1 MKYFSKF
8 QRLRRIHMVFQELG
22 PNYLRPGHGACAG
35 CGLAVGMK
43 LVMQAMGPR
52 TIVIIVPSCEG
63 AVSGMYP
70 NSPHAVPAFH
80 SAFEIAAPTAAG
92 IANALK
98 IQGKD
103 DIQVL
108 AFAGDGGTFDIG
120 LAALSGVT
128 KNNDD
133 IVYVCLDNEAYMN
146 TGIQV
151 SSSTPSFAWT
161 GTTPKGNP
169 RRKKN
174 IMEIMA
180 AHYNPY
186 SATATIG
193 FPRDLQ
199 QKIVKAKGIRGT
211 KFIHLLSPCPTGWRM
226 PSDISPE
233 ISILAVETNV
243 FPLYEVEDGKRYTI
257 NHEPRCLPVQE
268 YLLRQGRFRHLK
280 EEQIR
285 QIQME
290 VDEEW
295 NKLKWKADHSTLN
308 RKTFPTNKTI
318 TSTAARKQKS

>member
-1 MKYFSKF
+1 
-8 QRLRRIHMVFQELG
+8 MVFQQQE
-22 PNYLRPGHGACAG
+22 PSYLRPGHAACAG
-35 CGLAVGMK
+35 CGLAVAMK
-43 LVMQAMGPR
+43 LVFQAMGPK
-52 TIVIIVPSCEG
+52 TIAVIVPSCEG
-63 AVSGMYP
+63 SIGGVYP
-70 NSPHAVPAFH
+70 NTAYGVPTFH

-98 IQGKD
+98 IKGKD
-103 DIQVL
+103 EIQVV
-108 AFAGDGGTFDIG
+108 AFAGDGGTYDIG

-133 IVYVCLDNEAYMN
+133 IIYVCLDNEAYMN

-151 SSSTPSFAWT
+151 SSATPSYAWT
-161 GTTPKGNP
+161 GTTPEGNP

-199 QKIVKAKGIRGT
+199 QKIKKAKGVRGT
-211 KFIHLLSPCPTGWRM
+211 KFIQILVPCPTGWRT
-226 PSDISPE
+226 PSDLAPE
-233 ISILAVETNV
+233 LSILAVETKV
-243 FPLYEVEDGKRYTI
+243 FPLYEVEDGRRYTL
-257 NHEPRCLPVQE
+257 NHQPRGFPVRE
-268 YLLRQGRFRHLK
+268 YLLKQGRFKHLN

-285 QIQME
+285 QIQMD

-295 NKLKWKADHSTLN
+295 ERLKQRAGRFAS
-308 RKTFPTNKTI
+308 RK
-318 TSTAARKQKS
+318 

>member
-1 MKYFSKF
+1 
-8 QRLRRIHMVFQELG
+8 MVLTEER
-22 PNYLRPGHGACAG
+22 PNLLRPGHAACAG
-35 CGLAVGMK
+35 CGLATGMK
-43 LVMQAMGPR
+43 LVLQAMGPR
-52 TIVIIVPSCEG
+52 TIAVIVPSCEG
-63 AVSGMYP
+63 AIGGVYP
-70 NSPHAVPAFH
+70 YTAYGVPTIH

-92 IANALK
+92 IANGLK
-98 IQGKD
+98 VQGIT

-120 LAALSGVT
+120 LQALSGVA

-133 IVYVCLDNEAYMN
+133 IIYVCLDNEGYMN

-199 QKIVKAKGIRGT
+199 QKITKAKGIRGT
-211 KFIHLLSPCPTGWRM
+211 KFIHMLVPCPTGWRT

-233 ISILAVETNV
+233 LSVLAVETNI

-257 NHEPRCLPVQE
+257 NHQPRRLPVRE
-268 YLLRQGRFRHLK
+268 YLSRQGRFRHLK
-280 EEQIR
+280 EEEIE
-285 QIQME
+285 QIQRDA
-290 VDEEW
+290 DEEW
-295 NKLKWKADHSTLN
+295 KKLRYRAGLSG
-308 RKTFPTNKTI
+308 
-318 TSTAARKQKS
+318 

>member
-1 MKYFSKF
+1 MAFP
-8 QRLRRIHMVFQELG
+8 ELG

-35 CGLAVGMK
+35 GGLATGMK

-63 AVSGMYP
+63 AVSGIYP

-80 SAFEIAAPTAAG
+80 AAFEIAAPTAAG

-120 LAALSGVT
+120 LAALSGVA

-161 GTTPKGNP
+161 VTTPKGNP

-186 SATATIG
+186 SATATMG
-193 FPRDLQ
+193 FPRALK
-199 QKIVKAKGIRGT
+199 QKIIKAKGIRGT
-211 KFIHLLSPCPTGWRM
+211 KFIHMLSPCPTGWRM
-226 PSDISPE
+226 ASDLSPG
-233 ISILAVETNV
+233 ISILAVETNL
-243 FPLYEVEDGKRYTI
+243 FPLSEVEDGVRWTI
-257 NHEPRCLPVQE
+257 NYKSRRLPVRE
-268 YLLRQGRFRHLK
+268 YLLKQGRFNHLK
-280 EEQIR
+280 ESEIDHIQKETDDEWEKLRNRAIR
-285 QIQME
+285 S
-290 VDEEW
+290 
-295 NKLKWKADHSTLN
+295 ASTELL
-308 RKTFPTNKTI
+308 
-318 TSTAARKQKS
+318 QG

>member
-1 MKYFSKF
+1 
-8 QRLRRIHMVFQELG
+8 
-22 PNYLRPGHGACAG
+22 
-35 CGLAVGMK
+35 MK

-151 SSSTPSFAWT
+151 SSATPSFAWT

-211 KFIHLLSPCPTGWRM
+211 KFLHLLSPCPTGWRM

-268 YLLRQGRFRHLK
+268 YLLKQGRFKHLK
-280 EEQIR
+280 EDQIR
-285 QIQME
+285 QIQMD

-295 NKLKWKADHSTLN
+295 EKLKRRADHSASIL
-308 RKTFPTNKTI
+308 P
-318 TSTAARKQKS
+318 AARKQKT

>member
-1 MKYFSKF
+1 MAFP
-8 QRLRRIHMVFQELG
+8 ELG

-35 CGLAVGMK
+35 CGLVTGMK

-63 AVSGMYP
+63 AVSGMFP

-151 SSSTPSFAWT
+151 SSATPSFAWT

-211 KFIHLLSPCPTGWRM
+211 KFLHLLSPCPTGWRM

-268 YLLRQGRFRHLK
+268 YLLKQGRFRHLK
-280 EEQIR
+280 EDQIR
-285 QIQME
+285 QVQMD

-295 NKLKWKADHSTLN
+295 EKLKRRADYS
-308 RKTFPTNKTI
+308 
-318 TSTAARKQKS
+318 TSTHLAARKQKS

>member
-1 MKYFSKF
+1 M
-8 QRLRRIHMVFQELG
+8 RMVFQQQE
-22 PNYLRPGHGACAG
+22 PSYLRPGHAACAG
-35 CGLAVGMK
+35 CGLAVAMK
-43 LVMQAMGPR
+43 LVFQAMGPK
-52 TIVIIVPSCEG
+52 TIAVIVPSCEG
-63 AVSGMYP
+63 SIGGVYP
-70 NSPHAVPAFH
+70 NTAYGVPTFH

-98 IQGKD
+98 IKGKD
-103 DIQVL
+103 EIQVV
-108 AFAGDGGTFDIG
+108 AFAGDGGTYDIG

-133 IVYVCLDNEAYMN
+133 IIYVCLDNEAYMN

-151 SSSTPSFAWT
+151 SSATPSYAWT
-161 GTTPKGNP
+161 GTTPEGNP

-199 QKIVKAKGIRGT
+199 QKIKKAKGVRGT
-211 KFIHLLSPCPTGWRM
+211 KFIQILVPCPTGWRT
-226 PSDISPE
+226 PSDVAPE
-233 ISILAVETNV
+233 LSILAVETKV
-243 FPLYEVEDGKRYTI
+243 FPLYEVEDGRRYTL
-257 NHEPRCLPVQE
+257 NHQPRGFPVRE
-268 YLLRQGRFRHLK
+268 YLLKQGRFKHLN

-285 QIQME
+285 QIQMD

-295 NKLKWKADHSTLN
+295 ERLKQRAGRFAS
-308 RKTFPTNKTI
+308 RK
-318 TSTAARKQKS
+318 

>member
-1 MKYFSKF
+1 MALLVEE
-8 QRLRRIHMVFQELG
+8 RPNLLRS
-22 PNYLRPGHGACAG
+22 GHAACAG
-35 CGLAVGMK
+35 CGLAIGMK
-43 LVMQAMGPR
+43 QVFQAMGPR
-52 TIVIIVPSCEG
+52 TIAVIVPSCEG
-63 AVSGMYP
+63 AIGGVYP
-70 NSPHAVPAFH
+70 ITAYGVPTFH

-103 DIQVL
+103 DIQVV

-120 LAALSGVT
+120 LAALSGVV

-133 IVYVCLDNEAYMN
+133 IIYVCLDNEAYMN

-193 FPRDLQ
+193 FPHDLQ
-199 QKIVKAKGIRGT
+199 QKITKAKGIRGT
-211 KFIHLLSPCPTGWRM
+211 KFIHLLTPCPTGWRM
-226 PSDISPE
+226 PTDISPE
-233 ISILAVETNV
+233 VSILAVETNI
-243 FPLYEVEDGKRYTI
+243 FPLYEVEDGVRYTI
-257 NHEPRCLPVQE
+257 NHEPRRLPVGE
-268 YLLRQGRFRHLK
+268 YLSKQGRFGHLREAEIK
-280 EEQIR
+280 R
-285 QIQME
+285 IQK
-290 VDEEW
+290 DADDEW
-295 NKLKWKADHSTLN
+295 NKLKLKASN
-308 RKTFPTNKTI
+308 WNVSGK
-318 TSTAARKQKS
+318 

>member
-1 MKYFSKF
+1 
-8 QRLRRIHMVFQELG
+8 
-22 PNYLRPGHGACAG
+22 
-35 CGLAVGMK
+35 
-43 LVMQAMGPR
+43 
-52 TIVIIVPSCEG
+52 
-63 AVSGMYP
+63 MYP
-70 NSPHAVPAFH
+70 NSPHGVPAFH

-243 FPLYEVEDGKRYTI
+243 FPLYEVQDGKRYTI
-257 NHEPRCLPVQE
+257 NHEPRGLPVQE
-268 YLLRQGRFRHLK
+268 YLLKQGRFRHLK

-285 QIQME
+285 QIQTD

-295 NKLKWKADHSTLN
+295 EKLKLRADRFLSTLPAS
-308 RKTFPTNKTI
+308 KKH
-318 TSTAARKQKS
+318 KS

>member
-1 MKYFSKF
+1 MTLPE
-8 QRLRRIHMVFQELG
+8 QR
-22 PNYLRPGHGACAG
+22 PNLLRPGHGACAG
-35 CGLAVGMK
+35 CGLVIGMK

-63 AVSGMYP
+63 AISGVYP
-70 NSPHAVPAFH
+70 NTPLAVPAFH

-120 LAALSGVT
+120 LQSLSGVA

-133 IVYVCLDNEAYMN
+133 IIYVCLDNEGYMN

-169 RRKKN
+169 GRKKK

-199 QKIVKAKGIRGT
+199 QKITKAKGI
-211 KFIHLLSPCPTGWRM
+211 
-226 PSDISPE
+226 
-233 ISILAVETNV
+233 
-243 FPLYEVEDGKRYTI
+243 
-257 NHEPRCLPVQE
+257 
-268 YLLRQGRFRHLK
+268 
-280 EEQIR
+280 
-285 QIQME
+285 
-290 VDEEW
+290 
-295 NKLKWKADHSTLN
+295 
-308 RKTFPTNKTI
+308 
-318 TSTAARKQKS
+318 

>member
-1 MKYFSKF
+1 MASSA
-8 QRLRRIHMVFQELG
+8 QEPNLLRS
-22 PNYLRPGHGACAG
+22 GHAACAG
-35 CGLAVGMK
+35 CGLAIGMK
-43 LVMQAMGPR
+43 LVLQAMGPR
-52 TIVIIVPSCEG
+52 TIAVIVPSCEG
-63 AVSGMYP
+63 AIGGVYP
-70 NSPHAVPAFH
+70 NTAYGVPTIH

-98 IQGKD
+98 IQGKN

-120 LAALSGVT
+120 LQALSGVA

-133 IVYVCLDNEAYMN
+133 ILYVCLDNEAYMN

-151 SSSTPSFAWT
+151 SSATPSYAWT
-161 GTTPKGNP
+161 GTTPEGNP

-199 QKIVKAKGIRGT
+199 QKMMRAKSIRGT
-211 KFIHLLSPCPTGWRM
+211 KFIHMLVPCPTGWKT

-233 ISILAVETNV
+233 LSILSVETNV
-243 FPLYEVEDGKRYTI
+243 FPLYEVEDGKKYTI
-257 NHEPRCLPVQE
+257 NHKPRRLSVRE
-268 YLLRQGRFRHLK
+268 YLLKQGRYRHLK
-280 EEQIR
+280 EEQVK
-285 QIQME
+285 QIQMD

-295 NKLKWKADHSTLN
+295 ERLKQRAGHSASGN
-308 RKTFPTNKTI
+308 R
-318 TSTAARKQKS
+318 

>member
-1 MKYFSKF
+1 MIKPE
-8 QRLRRIHMVFQELG
+8 QQ
-22 PNYLRPGHGACAG
+22 PNLLRPGHAACAG
-35 CGLAVGMK
+35 CGLVVAMK
-43 LVMQAMGPR
+43 LVLQAMGRR
-52 TIVIIVPSCEG
+52 TIVVIVPSCEG
-63 AVSGMYP
+63 AIGGVYP
-70 NSPHAVPAFH
+70 NTSYGVPTFH

-92 IANALK
+92 ISNALK
-98 IQGKD
+98 IQGKN

-120 LAALSGVT
+120 LQALSGVA

-133 IVYVCLDNEAYMN
+133 IIYVCLDNEGYMN

-199 QKIVKAKGIRGT
+199 QKIIKAKSIRGT
-211 KFIHLLSPCPTGWRM
+211 KFIHMLVPCPTGWRT
-226 PSDISPE
+226 PTNLSPE
-233 ISILAVETNV
+233 LSILAVETNV
-243 FPLYEVEDGKRYTI
+243 FPLYEVEHGVRWTI
-257 NHEPRCLPVQE
+257 NHEPRSMPVEE
-268 YLLRQGRFRHLK
+268 YLLKQGRYKHLTK
-280 EEQIR
+280 EEIR
-285 QIQME
+285 ELQKQA
-290 VDEEW
+290 DEEW
-295 NKLKWKADHSTLN
+295 KRLKQRVSCV
-308 RKTFPTNKTI
+308 
-318 TSTAARKQKS
+318 